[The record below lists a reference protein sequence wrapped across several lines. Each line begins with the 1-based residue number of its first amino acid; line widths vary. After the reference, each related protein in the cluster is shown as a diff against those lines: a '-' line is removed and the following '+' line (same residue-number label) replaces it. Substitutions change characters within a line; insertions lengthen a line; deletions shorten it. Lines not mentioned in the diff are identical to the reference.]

1 MESCRRR
8 RSIMSLRWWSKFVR
22 PRVAVVLFN
31 LGGPDRPEAIRPF
44 LLNLF
49 SDPAILRVP
58 FFIRP
63 LLARLI
69 ASRRLAPATANYA
82 LLGGKSP
89 LLDETRQQAQALEQA
104 LEQALPEF
112 VAKCFI
118 AMRYWHPF

>member
-44 LLNLF
+44 LVNLF

-58 FFIRP
+58 FFVRPFLARRIAASRLGAAPAGGAPPGGRAP
-63 LLARLI
+63 LLAPAR
-69 ASRRLAPATANYA
+69 APAAR
-82 LLGGKSP
+82 P
-89 LLDETRQQAQALEQA
+89 
-104 LEQALPEF
+104 
-112 VAKCFI
+112 
-118 AMRYWHPF
+118 